1 MPRPPSAM
9 RRQILESAL
18 RLFAEHGFKGTS
30 LHDIAVEAHCS
41 KASLLYHFAGKD
53 AILTELLTPPAE
65 GLRAMGEELDALT
78 GPQAVEY
85 AVTGYVGLAMRFH
98 LEVKIIFA
106 ELPDMLGHPV
116 LAVIPTAVDQL
127 AAALAGRSDAAR
139 ARVTAQMVIGGVAVT
154 VAAGVEAGADTLR
167 AELVQGALR
176 TLGHPAQAPLN

>member
-1 MPRPPSAM
+1 MPRPPSTM
-9 RRQILESAL
+9 RRQILDAAL

-65 GLRAMGEELDALT
+65 SLSVMREELAALK
-78 GPQAVEY
+78 GDQAVES
-85 AVTGYVGLAMRFH
+85 AVRVYVGLAMRFH

-116 LAVIPTAVDQL
+116 LAVIPQAVDQL
-127 AAALAGRSDAAR
+127 ADALAGRSGEPR
-139 ARVTAQMVIGGVAVT
+139 ARVMAQMVIGGVAVT
-154 VAAGVEAGADTLR
+154 VAAGEDVEPDLMR
-167 AELVQGALR
+167 AELIQGALR
-176 TLGHPAQAPLN
+176 ALGRPSS

>member
-9 RRQILESAL
+9 RRQILDSAL

-30 LHDIAVEAHCS
+30 LQDIAAGAQCS

-65 GLRAMGEELDALT
+65 SLYAMGEELASLRGD
-78 GPQAVEY
+78 QAVEA
-85 AVTGYVGLAMRFH
+85 AVTGYVGLAMRFRR
-98 LEVKIIFA
+98 EVKIIFA

-116 LAVIPTAVDQL
+116 LAVIPRAVDQL
-127 AAALAGRSDAAR
+127 AAALSGRSDEPR
-139 ARVTAQMVIGGVAVT
+139 ARVRAQMVIGGVAVT
-154 VAAGVEAGADTLR
+154 VAADVDAEPGTMR

-176 TLGHPAQAPLN
+176 TLGHRTG

>member
-9 RRQILESAL
+9 RRQILDAAL

-53 AILTELLTPPAE
+53 AILTEVLTPPAE
-65 GLRAMGEELDALT
+65 SLSALSDELAALD
-78 GPQAVEY
+78 GDQAVGP
-85 AVTGYVGLAMRFH
+85 AVTGYIGLAMRFH

-106 ELPDMLGHPV
+106 ELPDMLNHPV
-116 LAVIPTAVDQL
+116 LAVIPQAVDQL
-127 AAALAGRSDAAR
+127 ADALAGRSTKPR

-154 VAAGVEAGADTLR
+154 VASDVAVEPDTMR
-167 AELVQGALR
+167 TELVQGARR
-176 TLGHPAQAPLN
+176 TLGHPTS

>member
-9 RRQILESAL
+9 RRQILDAAL

-65 GLRAMGEELDALT
+65 SLTAMSEELTALR
-78 GPQAVEY
+78 GEQAVEP

-116 LAVIPTAVDQL
+116 LAVIPRAVDQL
-127 AAALAGRSDAAR
+127 ADALAGRSREPR
-139 ARVTAQMVIGGVAVT
+139 ARITAQMVIGGVAVT
-154 VAAGVEAGADTLR
+154 VAADVDADPGTMR
-167 AELVQGALR
+167 TEMVQGALR
-176 TLGHPAQAPLN
+176 TLGRPTG

>member
-9 RRQILESAL
+9 RRQILDSAL

-65 GLRAMGEELDALT
+65 SLYAMGEELSALD
-78 GPQAVEY
+78 GDRAVES
-85 AVTGYVGLAMRFH
+85 AVAGYVGLAMRFH
-98 LEVKIIFA
+98 LEIKIIFA

-116 LAVIPTAVDQL
+116 LAVIPRGVDQL
-127 AAALAGRSDAAR
+127 AAALAGRSEEPG
-139 ARVTAQMVIGGVAVT
+139 ARVRAQMVIGGVAVT
-154 VAAGVEAGADTLR
+154 VAADVDAEPDTMR

-176 TLGHPAQAPLN
+176 TLGHPTG

>member
-9 RRQILESAL
+9 RRQILDSAL
-18 RLFAEHGFKGTS
+18 LLFSEHGFKGTS

-41 KASLLYHFAGKD
+41 KASLLYHFTGKD

-65 GLRAMGEELDALT
+65 SLSALSEELTALN
-78 GPQAVEY
+78 GDQAVEA
-85 AVTGYVGLAMRFH
+85 AVTGYVGLAMRYH

-116 LAVIPTAVDQL
+116 LAVIPRAVDQL
-127 AAALAGRSDAAR
+127 ADALGGRSAEPR
-139 ARVTAQMVIGGVAVT
+139 ARVMAQMVIGGVAVT
-154 VAAGVEAGADTLR
+154 VAADVDVDPGTMR

-176 TLGHPAQAPLN
+176 TLGHPTG

>member
-9 RRQILESAL
+9 RRQILDSAL
-18 RLFAEHGFKGTS
+18 LLFSEHGFKGTS

-41 KASLLYHFAGKD
+41 KASLLYHFTGKD

-65 GLRAMGEELDALT
+65 SLSAMSEELAALN
-78 GPQAVEY
+78 GDQAVEA
-85 AVTGYVGLAMRFH
+85 AVTGYVGLAMRYH

-116 LAVIPTAVDQL
+116 LAVIPRAVDQL
-127 AAALAGRSDAAR
+127 ADALGGRSAEPR
-139 ARVTAQMVIGGVAVT
+139 ARVMAQMVIGGVAVT
-154 VAAGVEAGADTLR
+154 VAADVDVDPGTMR

-176 TLGHPAQAPLN
+176 TLGHPTG

>member
-9 RRQILESAL
+9 RRQILDCAL

-65 GLRAMGEELDALT
+65 SLSAMSEELAALN
-78 GPQAVEY
+78 GDQAVEA
-85 AVTGYVGLAMRFH
+85 AVTGYVGLAMRYH

-116 LAVIPTAVDQL
+116 LAVIPRAVARL
-127 AAALAGRSDAAR
+127 ADALGGRSAEPR
-139 ARVTAQMVIGGVAVT
+139 ARVMAQMVIGGVAVT
-154 VAAGVEAGADTLR
+154 VAADVDVDPGTMR
-167 AELVQGALR
+167 NELVQGALR
-176 TLGHPAQAPLN
+176 TLGHPTG